1 MGMGERPKKSSR
13 IARNVD
19 VKSELQS
26 MKYFE
31 PAAHGQKKKQAPPS
45 HAQVPPYQG
54 VVCRI
59 HLDAFH
65 AGTPLRRPWLFANN
79 PH

>member
-1 MGMGERPKKSSR
+1 
-13 IARNVD
+13 
-19 VKSELQS
+19 